1 MRYKEGIFILDEV
14 NSKNMKERFQ
24 GFEGVVI
31 CMNGSMNML
40 DVKEGYYKNENY
52 EITHSLAMAT
62 VFEKQGETII
72 PELKNW
78 VRKAVVENLD
88 IFKDRL
94 PEIAI
99 TMKAAKMLGI
109 S

>member
-24 GFEGVVI
+24 GFEGVVV

-62 VFEKQGETII
+62 VFEKQGESII
-72 PELKNW
+72 PDLKKW
-78 VRKAVVENLD
+78 VRKVIDENLD
-88 IFKDRL
+88 MFKDRS